1 MISDYRENIER
12 FCILIITVA
21 YEKFRLHIP
30 KCLQEILRLVPVY
43 FFLNELQML
52 HIGVISTLVTEAC
65 CNVTTLSMF
74 PATYVVI

>member
-1 MISDYRENIER
+1 M
-12 FCILIITVA
+12 
-21 YEKFRLHIP
+21 HIP